1 MMTIES
7 LLERIASSCERQE
20 RLIEQLLNATSPDQ
34 HPQVEIPY
42 VAIPNP
48 APAAPTPAPAPAPTV
63 PAPVPAPA
71 PAAPAPAPTVPP
83 PAPTAPI
90 PAPAAAP
97 AAFADQK
104 AFMDY
109 CMAKYKAL
117 GPIKG
122 GMIQQI
128 LIDLGASSIMGLPA
142 EKWAEFRAKVE
153 ML

>member
-20 RLIEQLLNATSPDQ
+20 RLIEQLLNVTEPDQ
-34 HPQVEIPY
+34 QPQVEIPY

-48 APAAPTPAPAPAPTV
+48 APTAPSSTAPTAPTP
-63 PAPVPAPA
+63 
-71 PAAPAPAPTVPP
+71 APAPAPTVPP

>member
-1 MMTIES
+1 MMTIEN
-7 LLERIASSCERQE
+7 LLERIAASCERQE
-20 RLIEQLLNATSPDQ
+20 RLIEHLLNVTDPEVSNAT
-34 HPQVEIPY
+34 
-42 VAIPNP
+42 IPNP
-48 APAAPTPAPAPAPTV
+48 SPTPAPAPTV
-63 PAPVPAPA
+63 PAPAPTPA
-71 PAAPAPAPTVPP
+71 PAAPTPPPAPAAT

-90 PAPAAAP
+90 PAPATAP

>member
-20 RLIEQLLNATSPDQ
+20 RLIEQLLNVTEPDQ

-48 APAAPTPAPAPAPTV
+48 APSSPTPAPTPAQTV
-63 PAPVPAPA
+63 PD
-71 PAAPAPAPTVPP
+71 

>member
-1 MMTIES
+1 MMTIEN
-7 LLERIASSCERQE
+7 LLERIAISCERQE
-20 RLIEQLLNATSPDQ
+20 RLIEHLLNVTDPE
-34 HPQVEIPY
+34 VPY

-48 APAAPTPAPAPAPTV
+48 APSSPTPAPTPAPTV
-63 PAPVPAPA
+63 PDPVPT
-71 PAAPAPAPTVPP
+71 PAPTVPP
-83 PAPTAPI
+83 PT

-104 AFMDY
+104 SFMDY

-117 GPIKG
+117 GPVKG

-142 EKWAEFRAKVE
+142 EKWAEFRTKVE

>member
-7 LLERIASSCERQE
+7 LLERIAVSCERQE
-20 RLIEQLLNATSPDQ
+20 RLIEQLLGHSDNQQELLEVVKETVEHIQEEVAEI
-34 HPQVEIPY
+34 EIP
-42 VAIPNP
+42 A
-48 APAAPTPAPAPAPTV
+48 APAA
-63 PAPVPAPA
+63 
-71 PAAPAPAPTVPP
+71 APAPTVPP
-83 PAPTAPI
+83 PSSAS
-90 PAPAAAP
+90 APAV
-97 AAFADQK
+97 FADQK

>member
-20 RLIEQLLNATSPDQ
+20 RLIEQLLGHSDNQQELLEVVKETVEHIQEEVAEI
-34 HPQVEIPY
+34 EIP
-42 VAIPNP
+42 AAPAAAPAPTPPP
-48 APAAPTPAPAPAPTV
+48 APAA
-63 PAPVPAPA
+63 
-71 PAAPAPAPTVPP
+71 APAPTVPP
-83 PAPTAPI
+83 PSSAS
-90 PAPAAAP
+90 APAV
-97 AAFADQK
+97 FADQK